1 MTKIEDLKDVELY
14 ALPNYVDIY
23 MTNKIRT
30 YGDKVYINFR
40 CINVPEDDIECGYSR
55 VISINSSLVYN
66 DKYYLQVF
74 FDNCAYKI
82 VDKQMAD
89 HLDEHFFEN

>member
-23 MTNKIRT
+23 ITNKIRT

-40 CINVPEDDIECGYSR
+40 CVNVPEDDIECGYSR

-74 FDNCAYKI
+74 F
-82 VDKQMAD
+82 
-89 HLDEHFFEN
+89 